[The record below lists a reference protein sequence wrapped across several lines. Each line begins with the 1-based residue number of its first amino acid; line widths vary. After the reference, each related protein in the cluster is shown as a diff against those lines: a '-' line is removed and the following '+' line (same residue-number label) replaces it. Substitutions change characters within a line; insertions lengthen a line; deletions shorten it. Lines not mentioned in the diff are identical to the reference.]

1 MNVLVCGAGGFI
13 VGHLVK
19 DLLNQGHKVKAV
31 DIKPLNE
38 WYQVSEDA
46 NNYGN
51 ADLRKKGNCYIPTIG
66 MDRVY
71 HLACNMG
78 GMGFIT
84 YNQSACI
91 ENSLITTNLMMAC
104 RDNKVPEIFYSS
116 SACVYPV
123 DKQCL
128 VKTSKDQELKES
140 DCFPANPD
148 DAYGWEK
155 IFSEL
160 TIKYYAED
168 HGIDYRIARLHNV
181 YGSHGAWQGGR
192 EKAPAAIC
200 RKIAEAKINNSS
212 EIEVWGDGKQ
222 TRSFMYIDDC
232 IKGINLMWEKGNKTP
247 LNLGSDHMV
256 SVNELVDI
264 ISEIAGINLDKKY
277 LPNSP
282 QGVRG
287 RNSDNTLIQDTLNW
301 SPSTPLREGL
311 SQTYEWIFNSVK
323 SA

>member
-13 VGHLVK
+13 GGHLVK
-19 DLLNQGHKVKAV
+19 SLLDQGHTVKAV

-38 WYQVSEDA
+38 WYQVFEDA

-66 MDRVY
+66 IDRIY

-78 GMGFIT
+78 GMGFIAH
-84 YNQSACI
+84 NQSACI

-104 RDNKVPEIFYSS
+104 RDNKVSEIFYAS
-116 SACVYPV
+116 SACVYPI

-128 VKTSKDQELKES
+128 VKTSKAQELKES

-155 IFSEL
+155 LFSEL
-160 TIKYYAED
+160 TIKYYAQD
-168 HGIDYRIARLHNV
+168 HNIDYRIARLHNV
-181 YGSHGAWQGGR
+181 YGPHGSWQGGR

-200 RKIAEAKINNSS
+200 RKFIEAKENKSN
-212 EIEVWGDGKQ
+212 EIEIWGDGKQ

-232 IKGINLMWEKGNKTP
+232 IKGINLMWEKGDQTP
-247 LNLGSDHMV
+247 LNLGSDYMISIDDLVDMV
-256 SVNELVDI
+256 SDI
-264 ISEIAGINLDKKY
+264 SGLKLHKKY
-277 LPNSP
+277 LKTAP

-287 RNSDNTLIQDTLNW
+287 RNSDNSLIKEKLDWRPSITL
-301 SPSTPLREGL
+301 EAGL
-311 SQTYEWIFNSVK
+311 KLTFDWIKSNFNV
-323 SA
+323 